1 MSSIQDARMAL
12 SMCII
17 AVERHRGE
25 HYVCRSIARDIDH
38 LGKGLRSKPLIGVHS
53 DDLRAARGSKTGTK
67 TSAAL
72 RVLDV
77 NQINMDVPVGS
88 NLKRMAHTGRSIAAD
103 NDNLQ
108 IVEVLVLDTLE
119 RTHRIAGRTFYHKD
133 HRKSRMRA
141 TSNQVI
147 RPLDSSESNCRS
159 WYTPAIKAMR
169 HRLYCTPRTD
179 VAHAQP
185 TDDRCR
191 RTTRRALP

>member
-1 MSSIQDARMAL
+1 MAL

-67 TSAAL
+67 TSAVL

-88 NLKRMAHTGRSIAAD
+88 NLKRMAHTGRSIATD

-141 TSNQVI
+141 TSNQVFH
-147 RPLDSSESNCRS
+147 PLDSTKSNCRS
-159 WYTPAIKAMR
+159 WYTRAIKATS
-169 HRLYCTPRTD
+169 RLTCCTPRTD
-179 VAHAQP
+179 VAHAQL
-185 TDDRCR
+185 THSMCKAQ
-191 RTTRRALP
+191 TRRALP

>member
-1 MSSIQDARMAL
+1 MS
-12 SMCII
+12 
-17 AVERHRGE
+17 AVVSHAISTILERDCGANH
-25 HYVCRSIARDIDH
+25 SSAF
-38 LGKGLRSKPLIGVHS
+38 HS

-67 TSAAL
+67 TSTAL

-119 RTHRIAGRTFYHKD
+119 RTHRIAGRTFLPQGSPKVAGCEPRRTKY
-133 HRKSRMRA
+133 
-141 TSNQVI
+141 TV
-147 RPLDSSESNCRS
+147 PLDSSESNRGS
-159 WYTPAIKAMR
+159 WYTPPIKAMR

>member
-53 DDLRAARGSKTGTK
+53 DDLQSRARQQNRHEDKRRASRPRRQSNQYGCPCRQQ
-67 TSAAL
+67 L
-72 RVLDV
+72 R
-77 NQINMDVPVGS
+77 S
-88 NLKRMAHTGRSIAAD
+88 EWSHTGRSVAAD

-147 RPLDSSESNCRS
+147 RPLDSSR
-159 WYTPAIKAMR
+159 IKLSFMV
-169 HRLYCTPRTD
+169 HPE
-179 VAHAQP
+179 Q
-185 TDDRCR
+185 
-191 RTTRRALP
+191 

>member
-1 MSSIQDARMAL
+1 MAF

-53 DDLRAARGSKTGTK
+53 DDLRAARDSKTGTK
-67 TSAAL
+67 ASAAL

-88 NLKRMAHTGRSIAAD
+88 NLKRMAHTGRSIAAN

-147 RPLDSSESNCRS
+147 RPLDSNESNRGS

-185 TDDRCR
+185 TDNGCR

>member
-1 MSSIQDARMAL
+1 MAL

-77 NQINMDVPVGS
+77 NQINMDVSVGS
-88 NLKRMAHTGRSIAAD
+88 NFEANGAH
-103 NDNLQ
+103 Q
-108 IVEVLVLDTLE
+108 
-119 RTHRIAGRTFYHKD
+119 
-133 HRKSRMRA
+133 A
-141 TSNQVI
+141 T
-147 RPLDSSESNCRS
+147 
-159 WYTPAIKAMR
+159 
-169 HRLYCTPRTD
+169 TPR
-179 VAHAQP
+179 Q
-185 TDDRCR
+185 
-191 RTTRRALP
+191 TTTICKS